1 MGKDMPVPAEYY
13 AGFARWHRLSLM
25 RAPRTLREINEVA
38 RTATEPAK
46 LRQLVRL
53 IEEELGYQLYQTVS
67 AVKAELSRADRAT
80 LRFDGAD
87 VAIEAVIE
95 RAEFESWIAPD
106 LLQLASA
113 VDRVLEQAEVAADA
127 VDRVFLTGGTAFVP
141 AVRRL
146 FEQRFGAE
154 RVSGGGEF
162 VSVAE
167 GLVQIGRD
175 RLAQ

>member
-1 MGKDMPVPAEYY
+1 MDSP
-13 AGFARWHRLSLM
+13 
-25 RAPRTLREINEVA
+25 
-38 RTATEPAK
+38 
-46 LRQLVRL
+46 
-53 IEEELGYQLYQTVS
+53 LGYQLYQAVS
-67 AVKAELSRADRAT
+67 AAKAELSRAGRAR
-80 LRFDGAD
+80 LCFDGAG
-87 VAIEAVIE
+87 VSIEAVIE
-95 RAEFESWIAPD
+95 REEFEAWIAPD
-106 LLQLASA
+106 LAQLASA
-113 VDRVLEQAEVAADA
+113 VDRALEQAGITADA
-127 VDRVFLTGGTAFVP
+127 VDRVFLTGGTSFVP